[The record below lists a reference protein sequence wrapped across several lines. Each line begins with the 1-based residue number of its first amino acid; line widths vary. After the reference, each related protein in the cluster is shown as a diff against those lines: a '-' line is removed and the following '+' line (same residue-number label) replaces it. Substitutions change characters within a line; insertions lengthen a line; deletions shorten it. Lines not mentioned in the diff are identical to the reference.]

1 MIIPKSHHLREHLS
15 WWLQEANIVKGRSLS
30 QIQASKIIATDA
42 STQMWGGNLDH
53 QIIQGFWSE
62 EQKELHI
69 NCLEL
74 EAVIL
79 TIKKLPSTI
88 EKSMCSGPFRQ
99 HNSNSIYLP
108 SGRNSVSSAVL
119 QNLGSLAVGYQK
131 QYHFESSSHSGKIEH
146 PTRPVEQNTDT
157 AHRVDLERYSVE
169 ENFSDLGSSNN
180 RSLCIVSQQEDGHL
194 LHLGPSSP
202 GVRCR
207 CVFGDMESNV
217 CVCIPTNLPDSQSFG
232 THEAGTLSGNFD
244 SSSMAKKTL
253 VSGSTAVVHCKSNQ
267 VTSNT
272 QSLES
277 TKHDYI
283 SSGSQGVQSECMV
296 AINRQLSANGFSQKV
311 RNLLSASW
319 RAGTQKDYSGKFKQ
333 FSSWCRGKQIDTYS
347 ASLTDCAE
355 FLSFLFHKGL
365 QYRTIAGY
373 RSMLSSVLQPV
384 NNIPVGQ
391 HPHIVR
397 LIKGIFNSRPP
408 TTKLLPEWELPLV
421 LDLLKRPPFEP
432 LSLAPLKYLTWKS
445 LFLVAITTFRRASD
459 IQALKLGSG
468 NISIQKRGITFI
480 RQGLSKSDRQNHVN
494 NKIFVPSFSQDSLL
508 DPVRVLKFYL
518 KKNKKFRKFGQDQA
532 KFSLFLSVVEP
543 HKPVTSQTISK
554 WIVSLIKLAYEDPKM
569 KVKGHSTRAI
579 GSSWALFN
587 SASVK
592 SILNAA
598 DWSHESTFVRFYLR
612 EVNPAALNA

>member
-1 MIIPKSHHLREHLS
+1 MPTPERIVKLRSAVIALLGEKVSARQYLQTLGLMASCIEIIPNARLQMRPIQLHLLYWWKPVSRDLEMIIPKSHHLREHLS

-79 TIKKLPSTI
+79 TIKNFLPQLRNQCVLVRSNNTTVIQYICRQGGTRSPQLCYKTWDLWQLAIKNNIILKAAHIAGKLNI
-88 EKSMCSGPFRQ
+88 
-99 HNSNSIYLP
+99 LP
-108 SGRNSVSSAVL
+108 
-119 QNLGSLAVGYQK
+119 
-131 QYHFESSSHSGKIEH
+131 
-146 PTRPVEQNTDT
+146 RPVEQNSDT

-169 ENFSDLGSSNN
+169 EIFSDLGSSNN

-207 CVFGDMESNV
+207 CAFGDMESNV

-272 QSLES
+272 LSLES

-459 IQALKLGSG
+459 IQALKLGSW

-480 RQGLSKSDRQNHVN
+480 
-494 NKIFVPSFSQDSLL
+494 
-508 DPVRVLKFYL
+508 
-518 KKNKKFRKFGQDQA
+518 
-532 KFSLFLSVVEP
+532 
-543 HKPVTSQTISK
+543 
-554 WIVSLIKLAYEDPKM
+554 
-569 KVKGHSTRAI
+569 
-579 GSSWALFN
+579 
-587 SASVK
+587 
-592 SILNAA
+592 
-598 DWSHESTFVRFYLR
+598 
-612 EVNPAALNA
+612 

>member
-1 MIIPKSHHLREHLS
+1 
-15 WWLQEANIVKGRSLS
+15 
-30 QIQASKIIATDA
+30 
-42 STQMWGGNLDH
+42 
-53 QIIQGFWSE
+53 
-62 EQKELHI
+62 
-69 NCLEL
+69 
-74 EAVIL
+74 
-79 TIKKLPSTI
+79 
-88 EKSMCSGPFRQ
+88 
-99 HNSNSIYLP
+99 
-108 SGRNSVSSAVL
+108 
-119 QNLGSLAVGYQK
+119 
-131 QYHFESSSHSGKIEH
+131 
-146 PTRPVEQNTDT
+146 
-157 AHRVDLERYSVE
+157 
-169 ENFSDLGSSNN
+169 
-180 RSLCIVSQQEDGHL
+180 
-194 LHLGPSSP
+194 
-202 GVRCR
+202 
-207 CVFGDMESNV
+207 MESNV

-232 THEAGTLSGNFD
+232 THEAGTLSDNSD

-333 FSSWCRGKQIDTYS
+333 FSSWCHGKQIDTYS

-408 TTKLLPEWELPLV
+408 TNKLLPEWELPLV

-518 KKNKKFRKFGQDQA
+518 KKTKKIRKFGQDQA

-587 SASVK
+587 GASVK
-592 SILNAA
+592 SILNVA

-612 EVNPAALNA
+612 EVNPTALNAGKKKSFICT